1 LIVLGLT
8 GGIASGKSTVSQM
21 LKEKGFPIID
31 ADMISREILKIGEVA
46 FNRVIE
52 SFGIQ
57 ILNPEG
63 EIDRKRLREIVFNDN
78 EKLKTLNEITHPE
91 ILKRIN
97 EKIKIYDT
105 KGYRLC
111 VVDAALLIE
120 TGFYKNVDFVLLVYC
135 DRETQLNRLMNRD
148 GLTYEQAIRMINS
161 QMDFEE
167 KKKYADYIIDNSK
180 DLENTKK
187 QLDYI
192 INSILSMEEM
202 NE

>member
-1 LIVLGLT
+1 MIVLGLT

-31 ADMISREILKIGEVA
+31 ADMIAREILKIGEVA

-97 EKIKIYDT
+97 EK
-105 KGYRLC
+105 
-111 VVDAALLIE
+111 
-120 TGFYKNVDFVLLVYC
+120 
-135 DRETQLNRLMNRD
+135 
-148 GLTYEQAIRMINS
+148 
-161 QMDFEE
+161 
-167 KKKYADYIIDNSK
+167 
-180 DLENTKK
+180 
-187 QLDYI
+187 
-192 INSILSMEEM
+192 
-202 NE
+202 